1 MDHPLLNLH
10 EIPTAQNMVMIAG
23 WRQWADAGAISSE
36 LPAYLI
42 KKTGARKIGE
52 IRPDGLYLFQ
62 IPGTHHLLRPVI
74 QIEDGRVA
82 NLEQRRNELY
92 YTGSDEQGLIIF
104 LGDEPHMNME
114 QYSAAF
120 FAAAQALGVRSI
132 ATVAGVF
139 GPTPYDKD
147 RQISCL
153 YSLPHMRAFLEEY
166 ALNFSNYEGGS
177 SIDSFLAEMAA
188 RQEMEFFTFYAFV
201 PAYDFSQ
208 SVIEPRGIQIERD
221 YLAWFNV
228 MQRLNHIFSLGLDL
242 KELEQE
248 SQQMIEAVDAKIE
261 ELIEELP
268 QLNIRDYLDK
278 LEEQFTELS
287 FVPLDDVWERELRD
301 IFGNLDES

>member
-1 MDHPLLNLH
+1 MDHPLLNLQ
-10 EIPTAQNMVMIAG
+10 EIPTAEKIVMIAG
-23 WRQWADAGAISSE
+23 WRQWADAGSISSE
-36 LPAYLI
+36 LPAHLI

-62 IPGTHHLLRPVI
+62 IPGTHHLLRPVV
-74 QIEDGRVA
+74 QIEDGQVTH
-82 NLEQRRNELY
+82 LEQRQNEFY
-92 YTGSDEQGLIIF
+92 YTGDELQGLVIF
-104 LGDEPHMNME
+104 LGDEPHLNAE
-114 QYSAAF
+114 QYGAAF
-120 FAAAQALGVRSI
+120 FAAAKALGVERI
-132 ATVAGVF
+132 ASVAGVF

-153 YSLPHMRAFLEEY
+153 YSLPQMRGWLEEY

-177 SIDSFLAEMAA
+177 SIDSLLAEMAA
-188 RQEMEFFTFYAFV
+188 RLQVEFFTFYAFV

-208 SVIEPRGIQIERD
+208 SALQPRGIQIERD

-242 KELEQE
+242 KELEQN
-248 SQQMIEAVDAKIE
+248 SQEMIEAVDAKIE
-261 ELIEELP
+261 ELIEEMP
-268 QLNIRDYLDK
+268 QLNIREYLDK

-301 IFGNLDES
+301 LFGDREE

>member
-1 MDHPLLNLH
+1 MDHPLLNLQ
-10 EIPTAQNMVMIAG
+10 EIPTAEKTVMIAG
-23 WRQWADAGAISSE
+23 WRQWADAGSISSE

-42 KKTGARKIGE
+42 QKTGARKIGE

-62 IPGTHHLLRPVI
+62 IPGTHHLLRPVV
-74 QIEDGRVA
+74 QIEDGQVT
-82 NLEQRRNELY
+82 NLEQRQNEFY
-92 YTGSDEQGLIIF
+92 YTGDESQGLVIF
-104 LGDEPHMNME
+104 LGDEPHLNME
-114 QYSAAF
+114 HYGNAF
-120 FAAAQALGVRSI
+120 FAAAKALGVERIVS
-132 ATVAGVF
+132 VAGVF

-153 YSLPHMRAFLEEY
+153 YSLPQMRGWLEEY

-177 SIDSFLAEMAA
+177 SIDSYLAEMAG
-188 RQEMEFFTFYAFV
+188 RLQVELFTFYAFV

-208 SVIEPRGIQIERD
+208 SALQPRGIQIERD

-242 KELEQE
+242 KELEQN
-248 SQQMIEAVDAKIE
+248 SQEMIEAVDAKIE
-261 ELIEELP
+261 ELIEEMP
-268 QLNIRDYLDK
+268 QLNIREYLDK

-301 IFGNLDES
+301 LFGDREE